1 MSFGMFMPRAFWMAI
16 FSRELE
22 SGLGPPA
29 FTAMAISL
37 PMRVKSLL
45 SLALR
50 AKILCL
56 RFSKMRPMV
65 RWFEEGPAGSGGAVK
80 IRRPGRTAGPQ
91 SEAARSGATLRWSPL
106 RLPGPTPRSAMPSG
120 REVR

>member
-1 MSFGMFMPRAFWMAI
+1 MFMPRAFWMATL
-16 FSRELE
+16 RRLLA

-56 RFSKMRPMV
+56 RFSKMRPMEDA
-65 RWFEEGPAGSGGAVK
+65 FCGA
-80 IRRPGRTAGPQ
+80 R
-91 SEAARSGATLRWSPL
+91 
-106 RLPGPTPRSAMPSG
+106 M
-120 REVR
+120 